1 MKLANRPKVAVSET
15 WTLTELGQFCYV
27 DVNWMM
33 TLVEHGALRPSGAD
47 PGSWRFSAEDMRRA
61 RQASR
66 LAREYGLN
74 HAAVELVLNLL
85 QERNILARKL
95 ALLTRQ

>member
-33 TLVEHGALRPSGAD
+33 TLVEHGALRPSGAG
-47 PGSWRFSAEDMRRA
+47 PGSVS
-61 RQASR
+61 
-66 LAREYGLN
+66 YT
-74 HAAVELVLNLL
+74 H
-85 QERNILARKL
+85 
-95 ALLTRQ
+95 LTLPTIQL